1 MTTSAEAKNNDIRVL
16 LTNKAALRLKKYAN
30 NMEKTDFYLLRKIW
44 THLQSKW
51 NYCLAGVKVEIVL
64 S

>member
-30 NMEKTDFYLLRKIW
+30 NMEKTDFYLLRKI
-44 THLQSKW
+44 
-51 NYCLAGVKVEIVL
+51 
-64 S
+64 